1 MTIYKF
7 DIKHQQGTYMRHKIL
22 TGLLIF
28 MIMIFSA
35 ILIFIW
41 QLTKKARFDIE
52 QAKMNSTIEQVV
64 SVIEQS
70 IDNKETAISL
80 FTEDYLNRINTLD
93 YLIND
98 QSNDISEKQWQD
110 LLTIADVEDI
120 YITDPT
126 GTIIRS
132 NDDGIIGHNII
143 DLIHEDNFQELMS
156 TITAKGSSITQ
167 ENGSLFMAAQNEE
180 GFIIILAAK
189 APYLS
194 DYLTTLELSNII
206 QSMPTEEYETIFVL
220 DPKNGELLG
229 ISKNNL
235 QELNYDRLIGED
247 EQVYNRA
254 DVRMINGKSC
264 LVYAKDVDGMII
276 GIATETAAI
285 LRVAKQMMIYAIIFM
300 FFVAIFVGLFIYRM
314 ISHIV
319 LDDLVIMIDKMTA
332 FCNGDKKIR
341 FVAKKTKEMSLLSSK
356 LNDVIKVIEN
366 QNERL
371 SEVASFMGPTVGAY
385 EYYPKLNQFF
395 FSDNITA
402 LLGMDIASCKQQ
414 ISEYYERYVQN
425 CNDEHPSELTEE
437 YMSKS
442 GKYIRAMRNISKDAL
457 YAFVEDI
464 TQEMANVEALEN
476 KLRQEKYK
484 NYLDGLTGLYN
495 RAKIQQEVE
504 QALKSENAKGAL
516 ILMDIDNFKKVNDIK
531 GHIQGDL
538 LLKELAKIMQDHFRE
553 SDIKARL
560 GGDEFMIFM
569 PGEIQRQVLEKRL
582 QKFFEQLHSQL
593 LSYYEE
599 FNMSVS
605 MGIVYI
611 KAQDKDFA
619 QLYRL
624 ADEAMYEV
632 KNKTKD
638 GYHIAE

>member
-1 MTIYKF
+1 MNIHKL
-7 DIKHQQGTYMRHKIL
+7 DIKNQKGTYMRYKIL
-22 TGLLIF
+22 LGLFLF
-28 MIMIFSA
+28 MIAIFSV
-35 ILIFIW
+35 ILTFTW

-70 IDNKETAISL
+70 IDNKETAVSL

-98 QSNDISEKQWQD
+98 QNNEISEKQWQD

-120 YITDPT
+120 YITNPED
-126 GTIIRS
+126 IIIKS
-132 NDDGIIGHNII
+132 NDENIVGNNI
-143 DLIHEDNFQELMS
+143 NDLIKKDNFQELMV
-156 TITAKGSSITQ
+156 TITSKGSSIIQ
-167 ENGSLFMAAQNEE
+167 ENENLYMAAKDEE
-180 GFIIILAAK
+180 GFVMILAAK
-189 APYLS
+189 AQYLS
-194 DYLTTLELSNII
+194 DYLTTLKLSNII

-220 DPKNGELLG
+220 DPKNGELLA
-229 ISKNNL
+229 ISKNNS

-247 EQVYNRA
+247 EQVYDQAN
-254 DVRMINGKSC
+254 VRMINGKEC

-276 GIATETAAI
+276 GIATEVDAILHVAKEMMVYAAI
-285 LRVAKQMMIYAIIFM
+285 FM
-300 FFVAIFVGLFIYRM
+300 LFVVVFVCMFIYRM

-319 LDDLVIMIDKMTA
+319 LDDLNIMINKMTA

-366 QNERL
+366 QSDRI
-371 SEVASFMGPTVGAY
+371 SDIASFMGPTVGAY

-402 LLGMDIASCKQQ
+402 LLGMDINSCKQQ
-414 ISEYYERYVQN
+414 ISEYYEQYMQN
-425 CNDEHPSELTEE
+425 YEGELPNEITEE

-442 GKYIRAMRNISKDAL
+442 GKYIRAMRSITKDAL

-464 TQEMANVEALEN
+464 SQEMANVEALED
-476 KLRQEKYK
+476 KLRTETQK

-495 RAKIQQEVE
+495 RRKIQQEIE
-504 QALKSENAKGAL
+504 KTLKTNDPKGAL
-516 ILMDIDNFKKVNDIK
+516 LLMDIDNFKKVNDLK
-531 GHIQGDL
+531 GHIQGDI
-538 LLKELAKIMQDHFRE
+538 LLKRLANIIQKNFRE
-553 SDIKARL
+553 SDVQARL

-569 PGEIQRQVLEKRL
+569 PGDIKRQVLEKRIN
-582 QKFFEQLHSQL
+582 KFFEQLHQEL
-593 LSYYEE
+593 NIYYSE

-605 MGIVYI
+605 VGVVFI
-611 KAQDKDFA
+611 KSENSDFA